1 MPKVTTS
8 FSVDADVKAQVQEL
22 YSELGL
28 DMSTAINMF
37 FKQCLYE
44 KGLPFDVSL
53 PSNSFRDSSA
63 IEMTDDEKIDFVA
76 QRILRE
82 HKAAFEE
89 LAK

>member
-53 PSNSFRDSSA
+53 PSNSSRDSSA